1 MNEDKKKNY
10 LVVVDDESDI
20 VDLYK
25 SILSIQYDVDG
36 YTDPKTFLK
45 ALDQDVSKVPDLL
58 ISDYNMPEVNGLQM
72 IQEAQRNG
80 HYFPFILLSGFL
92 DKDVVI
98 QAVDVGVFRLL
109 EKPTEYTLLLHT
121 IDQLMIEHDVY
132 KVRKE
137 IRSLS
142 SQLRELYTAI
152 RLALLQHIP
161 AETLNRIIRP
171 TSINANSSNLKV
183 SGNSKDESFEELLER
198 LETRLEKLIASEK
211 ILDEMRVNKLRNPM
225 KSS

>member
-10 LVVVDDESDI
+10 LVVVDDEQDI
-20 VDLYK
+20 IDLYQ
-25 SILSIQYDVDG
+25 SILSVQYDVDG
-36 YTDPKTFLK
+36 YSDPKSFLK
-45 ALDQDVSKVPDLL
+45 ALDKDIRKVPDLL
-58 ISDYNMPEVNGLQM
+58 ISDYNMPEMNGLQM
-72 IQEAQRNG
+72 IQEAQRSG

-121 IDQLMIEHDVY
+121 IDQLMLEHDVY

-142 SQLRELYTAI
+142 SQLRELYTGI

-171 TSINANSSNLKV
+171 SGIHIEGSNYKP
-183 SGNSKDESFEELLER
+183 SAKEESFEELLER

-211 ILDEMRVNKLRNPM
+211 ILDEMRVNKLRTPM

>member
-1 MNEDKKKNY
+1 MNEEKKKNY

-25 SILSIQYDVDG
+25 SILSIQYDVEG
-36 YTDPKTFLK
+36 YSDPKTFLK
-45 ALDQDVSKVPDLL
+45 ALDQDISKVPDLL
-58 ISDYNMPEVNGLQM
+58 ISDYNMPEMNGLQM

-121 IDQLMIEHDVY
+121 IDQLMIEHDIY

-142 SQLRELYTAI
+142 SQLRELYTGI

-171 TSINANSSNLKV
+171 ATEKQDTSKTTGIV
-183 SGNSKDESFEELLER
+183 KDENFEELLER
-198 LETRLEKLIASEK
+198 LETRLEKLIVSEK

-225 KSS
+225 KSP

>member
-1 MNEDKKKNY
+1 M
-10 LVVVDDESDI
+10 
-20 VDLYK
+20 
-25 SILSIQYDVDG
+25 
-36 YTDPKTFLK
+36 
-45 ALDQDVSKVPDLL
+45 
-58 ISDYNMPEVNGLQM
+58 NGLQM

>member
-1 MNEDKKKNY
+1 MNEEKKKNY
-10 LVVVDDESDI
+10 LVVVDDEADI

-25 SILSIQYDVDG
+25 SILSIQYDVEG
-36 YTDPKTFLK
+36 YSNPKAFLK

-58 ISDYNMPEVNGLQM
+58 ISDYNMPEMNGLQM
-72 IQEAQRNG
+72 IQEAQRSG

-142 SQLRELYTAI
+142 SQLRELYTGI

-171 TSINANSSNLKV
+171 ATAKQDPSIKTTGIV
-183 SGNSKDESFEELLER
+183 KDESFEELLER

-225 KSS
+225 KTS

>member
-1 MNEDKKKNY
+1 MQQK
-10 LVVVDDESDI
+10 
-20 VDLYK
+20 
-25 SILSIQYDVDG
+25 
-36 YTDPKTFLK
+36 
-45 ALDQDVSKVPDLL
+45 
-58 ISDYNMPEVNGLQM
+58 
-72 IQEAQRNG
+72 EAQRSG

-142 SQLRELYTAI
+142 SQLRELYTGI

-171 TSINANSSNLKV
+171 ANAKQDNSGKTMGIV
-183 SGNSKDESFEELLER
+183 KDESFEELLER